1 MRTLKFSDVVYGV
14 AQLAGLDRDNLPT
27 HFFKQVRDLTNPR
40 LALAWETEH
49 WPDTI
54 RIDELTVTTSSDVS
68 TIAYPSTAGEIL
80 EVYSKNPRKT
90 TLHSS
95 VGFLLYDDGTDS
107 DTNSGKTITVHT
119 TTSPLFV
126 EYRISK
132 PQLTGDTYSTSTQ
145 YANGA
150 QVYYSTTGHFYTR
163 KNQSGSESN
172 VSPDTTADWDKI
184 LIPKIFENYL
194 IRGIYADYLRA
205 NGQPDVAAA
214 EDRNAEGIITLEAD
228 KVYRQQGQVRR
239 ANVFT
244 Y

>member
-95 VGFLLYDDGTDS
+95 VGFLLYDDGTYHS
-107 DTNSGKTITVHT
+107 AVQRTNIILGTCCSRCPSYCPIFGSLICC
-119 TTSPLFV
+119 
-126 EYRISK
+126 
-132 PQLTGDTYSTSTQ
+132 ST
-145 YANGA
+145 N
-150 QVYYSTTGHFYTR
+150 
-163 KNQSGSESN
+163 
-172 VSPDTTADWDKI
+172 
-184 LIPKIFENYL
+184 LICCP
-194 IRGIYADYLRA
+194 R
-205 NGQPDVAAA
+205 
-214 EDRNAEGIITLEAD
+214 T
-228 KVYRQQGQVRR
+228 
-239 ANVFT
+239 
-244 Y
+244 